1 MRKNLPILFFIF
13 FIFFPTDKVRA
24 QNKAVQLGF
33 GLEGNMNTAHGGAF
47 GRSMGVDFQL
57 FKYIVNGI
65 ILTISDD
72 FKQFTAIEPEIFAR
86 YYLPFN
92 RIPLLEKQPLFNIKD
107 GGFFVQGDLG
117 MSIDMGMAANVTPR
131 LLGGLTIGLRYPFKD
146 GDYYVE
152 PFLKTGYP
160 FLFGGG
166 LRFGCKF

>member
-1 MRKNLPILFFIF
+1 MKKNLPILFFIF
-13 FIFFPTDKVRA
+13 IIFFPADKARA

-47 GRSMGVDFQL
+47 GRSMSVDIQL
-57 FKYIVNGI
+57 FKYIVNGV
-65 ILTISDD
+65 ILTVSDD
-72 FKQFTAIEPEIFAR
+72 FAKFTAIEPEIFAR
-86 YYLPFN
+86 YYLPLN
-92 RIPLLEKQPLFNIKD
+92 RISSLKEKALFNIKD

-117 MSIDMGMAANVTPR
+117 VSIDMGLAVNVTPR
-131 LLGGLTIGLRYPFKD
+131 LLGGLTAGLRYSFKD
-146 GDYYVE
+146 GDYYIE

>member
-1 MRKNLPILFFIF
+1 MRKNLPILFLIF
-13 FIFFPTDKVRA
+13 SIFFPTDKAHA
-24 QNKAVQLGF
+24 QSRAVQLGF

-47 GRSMGVDFQL
+47 GRSISVDVQL
-57 FKYIVNGI
+57 FPYIVNGV

-72 FKQFTAIEPEIFAR
+72 FERFTAIEPEIFAR
-86 YYLPFN
+86 YYLPLN
-92 RIPLLEKQPLFNIKD
+92 RIPLLSEKALFNIKD

-117 MSIDMGMAANVTPR
+117 VSIDMGLSSNVTPR
-131 LLGGLTIGLRYPFKD
+131 LLGGLTTGLRYPFKD